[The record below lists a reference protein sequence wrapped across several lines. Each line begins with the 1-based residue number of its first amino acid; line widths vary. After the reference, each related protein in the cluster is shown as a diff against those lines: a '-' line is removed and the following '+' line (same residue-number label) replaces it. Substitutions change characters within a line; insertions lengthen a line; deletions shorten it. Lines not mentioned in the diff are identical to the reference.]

1 MNFDK
6 VEYDH
11 PDGGTRILSRQEFG
25 TLGPVERVTGIGQ
38 GRFRFYRSGVKIS
51 ASEALKAQGKA
62 S

>member
-11 PDGGTRILSRQEFG
+11 PSGTRILSRQEFSA
-25 TLGPVERVTGIGQ
+25 LGAVERVTGIGQ
-38 GRFRFYRSGVKIS
+38 GRFRFYRNGVKIT

>member
-11 PDGGTRILSRQEFG
+11 PDGTRTLSPQEFSA
-25 TLGPVERVTGIGQ
+25 LSPVDRVKGIGQ
-38 GRFRFYRSGVKIS
+38 GRFRFYRNGVKIT
-51 ASEALKAQGKA
+51 ASEALRARERA

>member
-11 PDGGTRILSRQEFG
+11 PDGTRVLSRQEFSA
-25 TLGPVERVTGIGQ
+25 LGPVERVTGIGQ
-38 GRFRFYRSGVKIS
+38 GRFRSYRNGVKIT
-51 ASEALKAQGKA
+51 ASEALKAQSRA